1 MIDIYYNDN
10 YVIAEEDADTTRKS
24 LQIAN
29 ELQNQ
34 NIEIKDPEFS
44 ETLAAHGIHQ
54 CHSPEY
60 VESLITGQPEW
71 LAESNHFKWDPKI
84 WDMAVSS
91 TAGLISACSSAL
103 VAIRKLP
110 RENWKPHLISGSL
123 SSGLHHASTAK
134 GDGYCTVNGLAITSF
149 LLEDTNITILDFDAH
164 CGGGTVSMLRDLN
177 IDHRVHQYDISTN
190 MFDSYEIDDTHNI
203 TISTTDEEYQT
214 DVQTTLD
221 YMVDWEWTELILYNA
236 GVDPY
241 PEIST
246 QALQQRDKAVFNKCI
261 TESTPCAFV
270 LAGGYTT
277 SQTEQELVQTHI
289 NTIHAAIEA
298 CKD

>member
-1 MIDIYYNDN
+1 M
-10 YVIAEEDADTTRKS
+10 
-24 LQIAN
+24 
-29 ELQNQ
+29 
-34 NIEIKDPEFS
+34 
-44 ETLAAHGIHQ
+44 
-54 CHSPEY
+54 
-60 VESLITGQPEW
+60 
-71 LAESNHFKWDPKI
+71 
-84 WDMAVSS
+84 
-91 TAGLISACSSAL
+91 
-103 VAIRKLP
+103 
-110 RENWKPHLISGSL
+110 
-123 SSGLHHASTAK
+123 
-134 GDGYCTVNGLAITSF
+134 
-149 LLEDTNITILDFDAH
+149 
-164 CGGGTVSMLRDLN
+164 
-177 IDHRVHQYDISTN
+177 
-190 MFDSYEIDDTHNI
+190 

-221 YMVDWEWTELILYNA
+221 YMVDWEWTDLILYNA

-246 QALQQRDKAVFNKCI
+246 QVLQQRDKAVFNKCI